1 MNSIILVVDKP
12 LPQNTIISEKRNDL
26 EGNSIEQTNRLI
38 HSLETISTV
47 YCYYGPKDFE
57 KNINKHRNDIILPM
71 YYGAANPKSK
81 GIVPAIC
88 DNNSIHYIGG
98 DTYTQVL
105 CNDKSLSK
113 LYAYNFGI
121 ESARGVLIR
130 YKSNFDNDLRTLRSL
145 SNPLIVKPN
154 FGGGST
160 GISDFGIAHTPEEA
174 LKSAYEMLDNL
185 HIPVLIE
192 EYVSGYEVELI
203 LCGNKNGIKICK
215 EVGLKIDNK
224 ILFDHEIWGYESK
237 DIDDSKIDF
246 YSSNLISAEDIQKLK
261 KIFLSFDKIEIA
273 RFDGR
278 IKNGKF
284 YLIELSPDCYL
295 GDDCA
300 VYYAFQQIGFSHS
313 EMFEYLIDNSLNQD

>member
-1 MNSIILVVDKP
+1 MNDIVLVVDKP
-12 LPQNTIISEKRNDL
+12 LPQNTIISRTRNDL
-26 EGNSIEQTNRLI
+26 EGNSEEQTNRLI

-47 YCYYGPKDFE
+47 YCYYGPEDFE
-57 KNINKHRNDIILPM
+57 KNISKHRDDIVLPM
-71 YYGAANPKSK
+71 YYGAADPKSK

-88 DNNSIHYIGG
+88 DNNNIHYVGG

-130 YKSNFDNDLRTLRSL
+130 NKNNCENDLRTLKTL
-145 SNPLIVKPN
+145 PIPLIVKPN

-160 GISDFGIAHTPEEA
+160 GISDIGIFYTQEDA
-174 LKSAYEMLDNL
+174 LKLAHEMLDNL
-185 HIPVLIE
+185 HIPILIE
-192 EYVSGYEVELI
+192 EYIPGYEVELI
-203 LCGNKNGIKICK
+203 ICGNKNGIKICK
-215 EVGLKIDNK
+215 EVGLKMDNT

-246 YSSNLISAEDIQKLK
+246 YSSNLISTEDIQKLK
-261 KIFLSFDKIEIA
+261 SIFLSFGKIEIA

-278 IKNGKF
+278 INNGRF
-284 YLIELSPDCYL
+284 HLIELSPDCYL

-300 VYYAFQQIGFSHS
+300 VYYAFQLIGFSHT
-313 EMFEYLIDNSLNQD
+313 EMLKYLIDNSLNQG